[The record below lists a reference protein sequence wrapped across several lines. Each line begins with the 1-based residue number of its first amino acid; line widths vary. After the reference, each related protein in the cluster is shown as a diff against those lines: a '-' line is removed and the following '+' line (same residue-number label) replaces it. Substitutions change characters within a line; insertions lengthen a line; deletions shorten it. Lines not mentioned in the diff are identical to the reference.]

1 MVGFVLLCLIFG
13 SHQDSLIGSLRAE
26 NRNTA
31 VPSVEIKPDSV
42 LGDEEVVIKLS
53 GFNPDQEVTVKAQAG
68 NWRSK
73 AIFKAD
79 SLGNVDLS
87 KQAPIS
93 GTYRGIDGMGLIWSL
108 KRTDEKTVDRKQ
120 KPYNGDVYKLP
131 IIRLEKNSR
140 VAKAGL
146 KENDVLVAMDGKP
159 IQNQKELF
167 NRIQNH
173 LESALKSQQDVTFNI
188 KIERNGHPLTF
199 ANYCS

>member
-73 AIFKAD
+73 AIFKRRYWDA
-79 SLGNVDLS
+79 LYIFTFETPFL
-87 KQAPIS
+87 
-93 GTYRGIDGMGLIWSL
+93 
-108 KRTDEKTVDRKQ
+108 
-120 KPYNGDVYKLP
+120 YKY
-131 IIRLEKNSR
+131 K
-140 VAKAGL
+140 
-146 KENDVLVAMDGKP
+146 
-159 IQNQKELF
+159 
-167 NRIQNH
+167 
-173 LESALKSQQDVTFNI
+173 NI
-188 KIERNGHPLTF
+188 KGP
-199 ANYCS
+199 